1 MCFLH
6 PIQLLNMSCDF
17 QEYLWIARNPF
28 IIDCTFYLLYS
39 NYNYCPIYRD
49 STKLAINTQFIIS
62 PTVDPILILSVPPF
76 SIVCCLEMSVV
87 PEEYVPQRPKYQN
100 PLVDR

>member
-1 MCFLH
+1 MDSTQPLH
-6 PIQLLNMSCDF
+6 YRLYILSLILKLQLLP
-17 QEYLWIARNPF
+17 YLQRFNQACNKYPVQ
-28 IIDCTFYLLYS
+28 Y
-39 NYNYCPIYRD
+39 
-49 STKLAINTQFIIS
+49 IS
-62 PTVDPILILSVPPF
+62 PTVNPILILSVPPV